1 MYYYIA
7 SKKPK
12 LEVKI
17 VHHYSETDLQRIFLF
32 IEALLDSPKMKVV
45 FKVDPSLKE
54 QFRKTI
60 QNLNWHQFY
69 AYNIK

>member
-17 VHHYSETDLQRIFLF
+17 VKNYSETDLQRIFLF
-32 IEALLDSPKMKVV
+32 IEALMDSPKVKVI
-45 FKVDPSLKE
+45 FNVDPSLKE
-54 QFRKTI
+54 
-60 QNLNWHQFY
+60 
-69 AYNIK
+69 